1 MCGPGN
7 CKLQDYSFGLRERA
21 EPVHKRRLRIF
32 TNIDELRPRNI
43 ESMFRQ
49 IIQVMLIG
57 GPEYDPGIIED
68 LEAWLNVFGLVSELV
83 STKLAGSLG

>member
-1 MCGPGN
+1 
-7 CKLQDYSFGLRERA
+7 
-21 EPVHKRRLRIF
+21 
-32 TNIDELRPRNI
+32 
-43 ESMFRQ
+43 MFRQ